1 MRAHTH
7 HSCAYSPYIIRYNT
21 MRSIGIY
28 TRNGNGLLVIRLF
41 KLWLMYVFRL
51 RQTNELEIIFLS
63 TFGHLASLFWIWQ
76 YITLG
81 LIWSQRLPVCVC
93 VLCFWF
99 YLFLNGFLCCVIVMC
114 VSSVNMYVPSLCVLL
129 LSSLSSCRIIRIT
142 CNQIILRMN
151 ALITMYLLRCAF
163 LLYFSLVFVL

>member
-1 MRAHTH
+1 MSGRLRAHTH
-7 HSCAYSPYIIRYNT
+7 HSCAYGPYIMRYNT

-93 VLCFWF
+93 AFGSISFLMDSYAVWLWCALARWLCTFRV
-99 YLFLNGFLCCVIVMC
+99 C
-114 VSSVNMYVPSLCVLL
+114 
-129 LSSLSSCRIIRIT
+129 
-142 CNQIILRMN
+142 
-151 ALITMYLLRCAF
+151 
-163 LLYFSLVFVL
+163 VFVCFCCHLYRAVASFALLAIRSFYAWMHW